1 MPRAD
6 PNRAILARAE
16 GRLGALAD
24 RLVFVGG
31 CATGLLI
38 TDPAAAPI
46 RATRDVD
53 TLVEVA
59 SLQEYYRLAEEL
71 RAKGFY
77 EDTTG
82 DAPMCRWRSEDVL
95 LDVMPT
101 RKEILGFANRWYL
114 EAMRHAVRVPLS
126 PEPGALTIRLITA
139 PYFIATKI
147 EAFSDRGHGDFLASH
162 DFEDLVAVMDGR
174 PSWPEEVLN
183 CGPDLRRYLADRFA
197 SWLDDPDF
205 HTALPGHLAESG
217 FGSVRSERLQSQM
230 RGLVVATQDEFGGK
244 VT

>member
-1 MPRAD
+1 VD
-6 PNRAILARAE
+6 
-16 GRLGALAD
+16 RLGELAD

-46 RATRDVD
+46 RVTQDVD

-59 SLQEYYRLAEEL
+59 SLQEYYRLAEQL
-71 RAKGFY
+71 RAKGFS
-77 EDTTG
+77 EDDRG
-82 DAPMCRWRSEDVL
+82 DAPMCRWRGEDVL

-101 RKEILGFANRWYL
+101 REEILGFANRWYP
-114 EAMRHAVRVPLS
+114 EAMRHAVLVPLS

-147 EAFSDRGHGDFLASH
+147 EAFSDRGHGDFLVSH

-174 PSWPEEVLN
+174 PSWPEEVLK
-183 CGPDLRRYLADRFA
+183 CDADLRHYLADRFT

-205 HTALPGHLAESG
+205 QAALPGQLTESG
-217 FGSVRSERLQSQM
+217 FGSARSERLRSQM
-230 RGLVVATQDEFGGK
+230 HKLVVATLDEFDGN